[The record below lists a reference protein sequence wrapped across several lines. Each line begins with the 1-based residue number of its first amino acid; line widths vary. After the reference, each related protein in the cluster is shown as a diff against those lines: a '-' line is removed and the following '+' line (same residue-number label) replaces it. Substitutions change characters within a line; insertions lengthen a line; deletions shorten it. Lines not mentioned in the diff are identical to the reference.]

1 MPVTAPDLTPSASLS
16 PASAI
21 ATASTETP
29 VPGMDPVAVARW
41 HTHRHRTSPWLHD
54 EVGTRMAERL
64 HWIKTPPA
72 SWLNWEPVHGGVK
85 AHQAVAGVLEN
96 SKLFVASSLSGQAMS
111 AINADNSVAASLWAR
126 VRGRAP
132 ALATPDTQV
141 DMVWANMCLHATHQ
155 PQAMLQRWH
164 RHLQVDGFVM
174 FSCLGPDSLRELSAV
189 YHQLGWAPPCHSF
202 TDMHDWGDM
211 LVQQGF
217 AAPVMD
223 VETITLT
230 YASIERLVQELR
242 SLGRNLHASRA
253 TTTRGRQWLA
263 DWQRTLAKHW
273 PRTPDGQLRLS
284 FEVIHGHAFKPA
296 PRVKVAAS
304 SAVSLDD
311 MRGMLGA
318 SRSARTPR

>member
-1 MPVTAPDLTPSASLS
+1 MPVTAPDLTPSDPLS

-29 VPGMDPVAVARW
+29 VPGMDPVAVIRW

-96 SKLFVASSLSGQAMS
+96 SKIFVASSLAGQAMS

-132 ALATPDTQV
+132 VLATPDTQV

-174 FSCLGPDSLRELSAV
+174 FSCLGPDSLRELRAV

-211 LVQQGF
+211 LVQAGF
-217 AAPVMD
+217 AEPVMD
-223 VETITLT
+223 MERITLS
-230 YASIERLVQELR
+230 YSDASKLRAELR
-242 SLGRNLHASRA
+242 ELGRNLHPARFA
-253 TTTRGRQWLA
+253 GLRGRQWLA
-263 DWQRTLAKHW
+263 QLDLSLERQLA
-273 PRTPDGQLRLS
+273 RADEGGRLVVT
-284 FEVIHGHAFKPA
+284 FEIIYGHAFKPT
-296 PRVKVAAS
+296 PRVKLEGEARIS
-304 SAVSLDD
+304 MQD
-311 MRGMLGA
+311 MQQMLRQG
-318 SRSARTPR
+318 RLPRE